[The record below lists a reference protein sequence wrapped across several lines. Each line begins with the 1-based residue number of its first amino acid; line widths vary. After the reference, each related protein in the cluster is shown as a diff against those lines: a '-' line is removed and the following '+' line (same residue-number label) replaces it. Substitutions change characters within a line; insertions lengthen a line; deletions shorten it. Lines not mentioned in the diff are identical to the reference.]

1 MTAPFLVP
9 CLVQLR
15 DQFNHEFPDRA
26 KGADGWIGDNAHATR
41 EPDLGPQPEHQ
52 GPGPGHRHHD
62 RPEAAGH
69 LDCGTCARCCAA
81 RQPARVH
88 HPHAEDRLEVARL
101 DLADVL
107 PAPRTRTPT
116 TPTSRPAHDGTGYN
130 DKSPWGLEELMT
142 KAEFTAWMDEYFAV
156 TKQADGTST
165 SKIGRDALNQ
175 GVPNVFT
182 GAKSS
187 MWALT
192 GDIAEH
198 VKALELK
205 LASDHPEGVTAPQV
219 PELGKIVQR
228 SPSPTS
234 TVSSGKAVRT
244 PWSYACARS
253 ADQADRILAEHEDG
267 PAASGRRRRDRA
279 RRRPRGPAPYSPK

>member
-26 KGADGWIGDNAHATR
+26 KGADGWIGDAAHSSRTSDHNPR
-41 EPDLGPQPEHQ
+41 PDGAVLALDVTTALKRPGIDMDDAFGLIIKRHQ
-52 GPGPGHRHHD
+52 AKD
-62 RPEAAGH
+62 
-69 LDCGTCARCCAA
+69 DN
-81 RQPARVH
+81 
-88 HPHAEDRLEVARL
+88 RLEYGIWDRKIYSY
-101 DLADVL
+101 
-107 PAPRTRTPT
+107 
-116 TPTSRPAHDGTGYN
+116 SRGYKPIDYDGTDPHTGHAHLSARHDN
-130 DKSPWGLEELMT
+130 TGHNSTRPWGLEDLMT

-198 VKALELK
+198 VKAIELK
-205 LASDHPEGVTAPQV
+205 LASVTP
-219 PELGKIVQR
+219 
-228 SPSPTS
+228 
-234 TVSSGKAVRT
+234 KA
-244 PWSYACARS
+244 
-253 ADQADRILAEHEDG
+253 
-267 PAASGRRRRDRA
+267 
-279 RRRPRGPAPYSPK
+279 